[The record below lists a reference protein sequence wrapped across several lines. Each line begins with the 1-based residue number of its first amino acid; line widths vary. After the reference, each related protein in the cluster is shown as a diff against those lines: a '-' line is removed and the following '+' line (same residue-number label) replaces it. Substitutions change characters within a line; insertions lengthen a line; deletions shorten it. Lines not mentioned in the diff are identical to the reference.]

1 MEMDSFVEKSNT
13 TREKK
18 SNMKE
23 KWSRA
28 IFQSDKQVEKM
39 WEKKMEKMRNDFED
53 DLYTL
58 QQQRGEFC
66 DLSVER
72 SR

>member
-1 MEMDSFVEKSNT
+1 MDSFVEKSNT

-39 WEKKMEKMRNDFED
+39 WEKKMEKMKNIFED
-53 DLYTL
+53 DLHTL
-58 QQQRGEFC
+58 QEQRGEFC